1 MNSDHDQQLEQ
12 MISRELKTLPELDAP
27 DSLTDRVLAAI
38 ERRVEVPW
46 YRRSWEAWPAALR
59 LASFALM
66 LMLFGGLCL
75 AGWEMPQSEVIRQTA
90 HRAGEWLSSFNTV
103 GSTLHILV
111 ESAGLVMKKLGAP
124 FILAALIAAGLGY
137 AMFLGFGTV
146 CFRLVYTKKFP
157 IHL

>member
-12 MISRELKTLPELDAP
+12 MISRELKSLPELDAP

-46 YRRSWEAWPAALR
+46 YCRSWEAWPVALR
-59 LASFALM
+59 LASLALM

-75 AGWEMPQSEVIRQTA
+75 AGWEMPQTEFIRQTA
-90 HRAGEWLSSFNTV
+90 HRAGEWLSGFNTIE
-103 GSTLHILV
+103 STLHILV

-124 FILAALIAAGLGY
+124 FIVVALIAAGLGY
-137 AMFLGFGTV
+137 AMFLGFGTA
-146 CFRLVYTKKFP
+146 CFRLVYAKNSSS
-157 IHL
+157 HL